1 MGGLSRHV
9 LRQIFFLFDT
19 VIVLEQKKPRSSPIL
34 GGLLSQVFATT
45 SLKRYFRRRSTKAA
59 EAGSSRGHISAART
73 DPNTHDPPDRQH
85 FLSRRVSLRFGAF
98 FLSRKKKCQSIE
110 KKSQCVNFT
119 FTVFK
124 TVFISV

>member
-45 SLKRYFRRRSTKAA
+45 SLKRYFKRRSTKAA

-85 FLSRRVSLRFGAF
+85 FLSQARFSPVWSLFSVQEKNAKALRRKVSA
-98 FLSRKKKCQSIE
+98 
-110 KKSQCVNFT
+110 
-119 FTVFK
+119 
-124 TVFISV
+124 